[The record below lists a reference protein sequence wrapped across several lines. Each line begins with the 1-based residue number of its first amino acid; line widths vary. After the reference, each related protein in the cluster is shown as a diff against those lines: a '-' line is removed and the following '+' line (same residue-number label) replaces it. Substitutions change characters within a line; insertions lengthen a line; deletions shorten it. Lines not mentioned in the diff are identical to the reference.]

1 MISYLLIAYCFIA
14 AGIYLLLISL
24 LVEWI
29 GKMLNVSRGIDEK
42 LLEQSGTSWFLI
54 NYLMEFL
61 FFVAI
66 PTMSYSFFYIIFPLS
81 GLRAALALA
90 VLAFTFGA
98 VPLVM
103 GISVR
108 LKLPMTYLLFNLLG
122 YFLKLSGAVLIIA
135 YIYNL

>member
-1 MISYLLIAYCFIA
+1 
-14 AGIYLLLISL
+14 
-24 LVEWI
+24 
-29 GKMLNVSRGIDEK
+29 
-42 LLEQSGTSWFLI
+42 
-54 NYLMEFL
+54 
-61 FFVAI
+61 
-66 PTMSYSFFYIIFPLS
+66 
-81 GLRAALALA
+81 